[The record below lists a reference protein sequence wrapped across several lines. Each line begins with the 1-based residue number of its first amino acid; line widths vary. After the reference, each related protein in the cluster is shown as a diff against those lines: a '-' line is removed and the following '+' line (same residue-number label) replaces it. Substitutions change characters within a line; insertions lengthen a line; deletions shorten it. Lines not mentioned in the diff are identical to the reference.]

1 MMIATVRSLGRPFFL
16 LLTALLLA
24 PSLATALP
32 RPAAAQVVPP
42 VDVVIPGDVVAAPDD
57 YVPTGRARYGHLS
70 TVREYQL
77 ALAQGELVTIETANL
92 SEGGDPVLH
101 LLDFNGPQIA
111 VNDNGGGGAAA
122 RIVYRSDADK
132 TVVVVVRSKSQASAG
147 TADLLKNDEV
157 WKTGLTFAGW
167 HNSYPSLSA
176 GEHLRTTQLP
186 NGATGAHRLY
196 ILKADGLGID
206 LRVSGGGPGGAAATY
221 LQADYT
227 QRTVIASVASTAA
240 EGNARLLQND
250 VFNDADF
257 DGLGDGLEAALGTCS
272 ALSGVVSVGGG
283 YEFDCSQAADPRD
296 TDGDGISDGL
306 EVFGLVVNDQ
316 VIANDPVAQ
325 LAQITGPEVEYSLQ
339 THINLPLWGAD
350 PRHKDLFIEVDFM
363 QRSPSESEQRLQPEE
378 ARQFAAY
385 YADTLDTPSPLVD
398 LYRAVSLLNP
408 DGERGIHTHLD
419 TGIAAETPEDATIYG
434 DWGGFN
440 AVPPVQ
446 KEDGSYTGANPQ
458 TAWQENMHEAR
469 RGIFRY
475 ILAYPS
481 GGGQNPLGSFASS
494 GPMNSAWVLAH
505 EFAHAM
511 GLAHSG
517 PPGVTGAVDPNCKP
531 NYQSLLNYAFGGSS
545 DVGFSDG
552 LGAPPLNNVALT
564 EWAAVPPGNTSY
576 LEVLENTF
584 KYYVDRAHGHVD
596 WNRDGEF
603 APEGTTVR
611 AYANY
616 RPGSGGCEFTRYNQS
631 YIDGAASYQSP
642 AMARLGNRLYVFYSV
657 LGSVYYTYSTDAG
670 NCPEPS
676 KEACATWSDPEIAYM
691 DAQGGVD
698 VVRVGSGADA
708 ALLVVTIDVG
718 GNIWERRLSLNDGN
732 ESWTDHR
739 QIAGAATPVTGLST
753 GSAPSLSDLGYCK
766 IFLAYRGAD
775 GNVRHNKLSC
785 ADGFISW
792 RGEQQSLDQD
802 GNPLAMADFSSPG
815 IGRAYL
821 GEPGLAGLYGAFADS
836 NGYIDLYA
844 YDEENNRWLLTDLI
858 EGTAGPV
865 EGRPALQWTS
875 ENVDIDYPGK
885 LYLMYAK
892 HDRYSDASFKTRDR
906 EVRMLMS
913 YVKVEEQTD
922 GTQAKT
928 LKVGLNGPF
937 DNVWLHAYG
946 IDLFFEAGV
955 DSNLQSVLSRSSG
968 NPDHSMKLNYRP
980 KADGI
985 NDFVMTNYNDWEVL
999 RIGLCKHVVNPG
1011 GLVNHPITCPAS

>member
-1 MMIATVRSLGRPFFL
+1 MLATVRSLGRPILL

-32 RPAAAQVVPP
+32 RPAAAQVPP
-42 VDVVIPGDVVAAPDD
+42 GTVVSPGDVVAAPDD

-70 TVREYQL
+70 TISELRLTVTQG
-77 ALAQGELVTIETANL
+77 AQVVVETSAV

-101 LLDFNGPQIA
+101 LLDANGAEIA
-111 VNDNGGGGAAA
+111 VDDNSAGGVNA
-122 RIVYRSDADK
+122 RIVYQPDTDK
-132 TVVVVVRSKSQASAG
+132 NVIVLIRSKSQSAGG
-147 TADLLKNDEV
+147 TADLLLNGEP
-157 WKTGLTFAGW
+157 WKSAVAFAGW
-167 HNSYPSLSA
+167 HNSYPALAA

-186 NGATGAHRLY
+186 NGATGTHRLY
-196 ILKADGLGID
+196 ILKPDGLGIAR
-206 LRVSGGGPGGAAATY
+206 RVSGGGPGGAAALY
-221 LQADYT
+221 VDADYA
-227 QRTVIASVASTAA
+227 QRTVITGVTNPASN
-240 EGNARLLQND
+240 GNVRLLQND
-250 VFNDADF
+250 VMHDADY
-257 DGLGDGLEAALGTCS
+257 DGLGDGLESALATCS
-272 ALSGVVSVGGG
+272 ALSGFVSIAGG

-296 TDGDGISDGL
+296 TDGDGISDGV
-306 EVFGLVVNDQ
+306 EVFGLVINDQ
-316 VIANDPVAQ
+316 VVATDATTQ
-325 LAQITGPEVEYSLQ
+325 LAQIGPVGPDAELPFVTQ
-339 THINLPLWGAD
+339 INLPLWGAD
-350 PRHKDLFIEVDFM
+350 PRHKDLFIEIDFM
-363 QRSPSESEQRLQPEE
+363 QRNPGESEQRLQPDK

-385 YADTLDTPSPLVD
+385 YADTLDNPSPIVD

-419 TGIAAETPEDATIYG
+419 TGIAPETPADATIYG

-440 AVPPVQ
+440 AVPAVQ
-446 KEDGSYTGANPQ
+446 KEDDSYTGANPQ
-458 TAWQENMHEAR
+458 TAWQENMHTAR

-494 GPMNSAWVLAH
+494 GPMDSAWVLAH

-517 PPGVTGAVDPNCKP
+517 PPGVTGVVDPNCKP
-531 NYQSLLNYAFGGSS
+531 NYQSLLNYAFGGSTA
-545 DVGFSDG
+545 VGFSDG

-564 EWAAVPPGNTSY
+564 EWAAVPPANTSY
-576 LEVLENTF
+576 LDVLENTF
-584 KYYVDRAHGHVD
+584 KYYVDRTHGHVD

-642 AMARLGNRLYVFYSV
+642 AMARLGNRLYTFYSV

-676 KEACATWSDPEIAYM
+676 REACATWSQPSIAYM

-698 VVRVGSGADA
+698 VVRVGTGASA
-708 ALLVVTIDVG
+708 ALLVVTVDADG
-718 GNIWERRLSLNDGN
+718 TIWERRLSLNDGN

-739 QIAGAATPVTGLST
+739 QIAGAATPVNGLST

-766 IFLAYRGAD
+766 IFLAYRGTD

-785 ADGFISW
+785 ADGFATW
-792 RGEQQSLDQD
+792 QGEQQSLDQD
-802 GNPLAMADFSSPG
+802 GNPIAIADFSSPG

-821 GEPGLAGLYGAFADS
+821 GEPGLAGLYGAFADA
-836 NGYIDLYA
+836 NGYLDLYVL
-844 YDEENNRWLLTDLI
+844 DEESNRWIITDLI
-858 EGTAGPV
+858 EGDAGPV

-875 ENVDIDYPGK
+875 EHVDIDYPGK
-885 LYLMYAK
+885 LYLMYAR
-892 HDRYSDASFKTRDR
+892 HDLNSTDGYQTRDR

-913 YVKVEEQTD
+913 YVKVEEQSD
-922 GTQAKT
+922 GTLTKT

-946 IDLFFEAGV
+946 IDLFFEAGI
-955 DSNLQSVLSRSSG
+955 DSNLQAVLSRSSG
-968 NPDHSMKLNYRP
+968 NQDHSMKLQYRP

-985 NDFVMTNYNDWEVL
+985 NDFLMTNYNDWEVL
-999 RIGLCKHVVNPG
+999 RMGLCNEVVNPG
-1011 GLVNHPITCPAS
+1011 GLVSNPITCPAG